1 MANNCSLIAY
11 NANREEH
18 EMESWQ
24 LTNYPEL
31 DMVIRLV
38 IAAFIGGVIGYERAK
53 AGKAAG
59 LRTNL
64 LVCVGAALF
73 TVISIY
79 GFGENGDPSRVAAGV
94 VVGIGFLGAGTILR
108 QEKTV
113 AGLTTAAT
121 IWSVAAIGLAVG
133 AGLYVVAGVAAV
145 LVPVA
150 LRFLPHHHPM
160 SD

>member
-1 MANNCSLIAY
+1 
-11 NANREEH
+11 
-18 EMESWQ
+18 MESWQ
-24 LTNYPEL
+24 LTSYPEA

-64 LVCVGAALF
+64 LVCLGAALF

-79 GFGENGDPSRVAAGV
+79 GFAENGDPARVAAGV

-108 QEKTV
+108 QEKGV

-121 IWSVAAIGLAVG
+121 IWAVAAIGLAVG

-145 LVPVA
+145 IVPIA
-150 LRFLPHHHPM
+150 LRLLPHHHPM